1 MIKESKWTD
10 ELVKKLI
17 DLHVSKNYSTMAI
30 AQELGFTK
38 NAIIGKIYRL
48 KLSQESTVGT
58 VEKKEDKILETQI
71 PVTPKEKGSYKL
83 EEIVS
88 NMCVWPYGDDEFRFC
103 GEPTV
108 YSKPYCKDHLDLVYL
123 SVKRA
128 MKKRSADIYTE
139 DDVDEADETDN
150 LED

>member
-1 MIKESKWTD
+1 MVKESKWTD
-10 ELVKKLI
+10 ELVTKLI
-17 DLHVSKNYSTMAI
+17 DLHVNKGYSTMAI

-48 KLSQESTVGT
+48 KLLQENNEVAPQKQEEQPMEVAES
-58 VEKKEDKILETQI
+58 L
-71 PVTPKEKGSYKL
+71 PHKEKGTYKL
-83 EEIVS
+83 EEIS
-88 NMCVWPYGDDEFRFC
+88 NNMCVWPYGDHDFTFC

-128 MKKRSADIYTE
+128 MKKRSADVYTE
-139 DDVDEADETDN
+139 EDIDDTDDTDP
-150 LED
+150 LDD